1 MTSFSSTP
9 SSIATFKL
17 LNLAVIILASSRLLY
32 FNKSISNILA
42 IVIVLLTYVA
52 SNSPLVGALMQRDPN
67 TDDIVMGVEGGDIVF
82 VRVEGGGG
90 VVPMDFGKG
99 ASLGHPLS

>member
-1 MTSFSSTP
+1 
-9 SSIATFKL
+9 
-17 LNLAVIILASSRLLY
+17 
-32 FNKSISNILA
+32 
-42 IVIVLLTYVA
+42 
-52 SNSPLVGALMQRDPN
+52 MQRDPN